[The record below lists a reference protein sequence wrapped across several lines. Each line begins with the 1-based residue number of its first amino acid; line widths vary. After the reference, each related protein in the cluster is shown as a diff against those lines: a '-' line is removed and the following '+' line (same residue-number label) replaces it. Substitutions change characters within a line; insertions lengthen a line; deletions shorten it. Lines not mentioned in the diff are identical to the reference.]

1 MEGSDNLLH
10 SWGTD
15 TTSTAMFFLLVAGGV
30 LLAVFV
36 IYLLFE
42 PFFAER
48 RRKRHLNLMVG
59 EDMPIHAPVDTLP
72 PGLTRNGFVQ
82 MTCSHCRTNVFVLKA
97 RSYSELPCTNCGQ
110 MIPAA
115 RRDLLA
121 FVKKFLR
128 WLLYPS
134 FQNRF

>member
-1 MEGSDNLLH
+1 M
-10 SWGTD
+10 
-15 TTSTAMFFLLVAGGV
+15 LVII
-30 LLAVFV
+30 FV
-36 IYLLFE
+36 IYLLIHPMIE
-42 PFFAER
+42 AR
-48 RRKRHLNLMVG
+48 NRKRHLEAMIG
-59 EDMPIHAPVDTLP
+59 DETPAKAPQDTLP

-82 MTCSHCRTNVFVLKA
+82 MTCPNCSTTVFVLKA
-97 RSYSELPCTNCGQ
+97 RSYSALPCGNCGQ

-115 RRDLLA
+115 RRDMLA